1 MRSTKRLIAIVASF
15 VLLTSG
21 PVLAAPGNSNRP
33 ENPGNSGSKAVEVV
47 EAIKERN
54 ESAADAAKAAA
65 DAKQAAKTAESLT
78 QEATKAVAEAESKKA
93 AGDPAA
99 SSASEKAK
107 EAKEKAAEARDEAF
121 EARREAASA
130 SADARN
136 KAAIALEKVVENLIE
151 KNNLKASSS
160 VAKALSKFEGPV
172 DEDCVEY
179 VAEKKSTDASGCT
192 TANYVVRFS
201 NGVDM
206 ATEAKSL
213 AASKISFGKTFSDAF
228 SGGVTKLNAKQLALL
243 AANSKVQSI
252 EPDFEIKTQFTQ
264 LDPAWGLDRIDQPN
278 LPLNASY
285 TNTASG
291 SGVIAYVVDTGV
303 NATHVDFGSRVVN
316 GYSSVGDGN
325 GTLDCNGHGT
335 HVAGTL
341 AGTTYGVAKAA
352 TIVPV
357 RVLDCNGSG
366 LLSGVIAG
374 LDWIGQNYTP
384 GSKVVV
390 NMSLGGGASATLD
403 SAVASLVSKGITVVV
418 AAGNSAADA
427 CNFSPARV
435 SGAITVAA
443 STAADGLASYSNF
456 GSCVD
461 IVAPGSG
468 ILSAWIGSTTETAV
482 LNGTSMATPHVAG
495 LVASILTAGYLTP
508 AEVETRLESV
518 AVKDL
523 IANLA
528 TGTPNLLSQVYVAS
542 VTPPTVSATVPVA
555 PVEVLAIGARNTA
568 QVSWSASDGGGSAL
582 TLNTVRIW
590 QNGRLVKKLEVSGS
604 ATSALVTGLKWNQV
618 YTFTVIATNSV
629 GNSAESAASN
639 PITTR
644 R

>member
-1 MRSTKRLIAIVASF
+1 MRSTQRLIAIVASF

-21 PVLAAPGNSNRP
+21 PVFAAPGNSNRP

-78 QEATKAVAEAESKKA
+78 QEATRAVAEAESKKA

-179 VAEKKSTDASGCT
+179 VAEKKSTDASGCAA
-192 TANYVVRFS
+192 ANYVVRFS

-316 GYSSVGDGN
+316 GYSSVADGN
-325 GTLDCNGHGT
+325 GSLDCNGHGT

-518 AVKDL
+518 AAKDL
-523 IANLA
+523 IANLG

-568 QVSWSASDGGGSAL
+568 QVSWSASDDGGSAL

-590 QNGRLVKKLEVSGS
+590 QNGRLAKKLEVSGS

-639 PITTR
+639 PITTSR
-644 R
+644 

>member
-1 MRSTKRLIAIVASF
+1 
-15 VLLTSG
+15 
-21 PVLAAPGNSNRP
+21 
-33 ENPGNSGSKAVEVV
+33 
-47 EAIKERN
+47 
-54 ESAADAAKAAA
+54 
-65 DAKQAAKTAESLT
+65 
-78 QEATKAVAEAESKKA
+78 
-93 AGDPAA
+93 
-99 SSASEKAK
+99 
-107 EAKEKAAEARDEAF
+107 
-121 EARREAASA
+121 
-130 SADARN
+130 
-136 KAAIALEKVVENLIE
+136 
-151 KNNLKASSS
+151 
-160 VAKALSKFEGPV
+160 
-172 DEDCVEY
+172 
-179 VAEKKSTDASGCT
+179 
-192 TANYVVRFS
+192 
-201 NGVDM
+201 
-206 ATEAKSL
+206 
-213 AASKISFGKTFSDAF
+213 
-228 SGGVTKLNAKQLALL
+228 
-243 AANSKVQSI
+243 
-252 EPDFEIKTQFTQ
+252 
-264 LDPAWGLDRIDQPN
+264 
-278 LPLNASY
+278 
-285 TNTASG
+285 
-291 SGVIAYVVDTGV
+291 
-303 NATHVDFGSRVVN
+303 
-316 GYSSVGDGN
+316 
-325 GTLDCNGHGT
+325 
-335 HVAGTL
+335 L

-403 SAVASLVSKGITVVV
+403 SAVASLVAKGIAVVV

-435 SGAITVAA
+435 AGAITVAA
-443 STAADGLASYSNF
+443 STTADGLASYSNF

-495 LVASILTAGYLTP
+495 LVASMLTNGYLTP
-508 AEVETRLESV
+508 AEIEARLEAV
-518 AVKDL
+518 AAKNL
-523 IANLA
+523 ITNLGA
-528 TGTPNLLSQVYVAS
+528 GTPNLLSQVYVS
-542 VTPPTVSATVPVA
+542 TITPPTVSATVPVA
-555 PVEVLAIGARNTA
+555 PAEVLAIGARNTA
-568 QVSWSASDGGGSAL
+568 QVSWSASDDGGSAL

>member
-21 PVLAAPGNSNRP
+21 PVFAAPGNSNRP

-179 VAEKKSTDASGCT
+179 VAEKKSTDASGCAA
-192 TANYVVRFS
+192 ANYVVRFS

-252 EPDFEIKTQFTQ
+252 EPDFEIKTQYTQ

-403 SAVASLVSKGITVVV
+403 SAVASLVAKGIAVVV

-435 SGAITVAA
+435 AGAITVAA
-443 STAADGLASYSNF
+443 STTADGLASYSNF

-495 LVASILTAGYLTP
+495 LVASMLTNGYLTP
-508 AEVETRLESV
+508 AEIEARLEAV
-518 AVKDL
+518 AAKNL
-523 IANLA
+523 ITNLGA
-528 TGTPNLLSQVYVAS
+528 GTPNLLSQVYVS
-542 VTPPTVSATVPVA
+542 TITPPTVSATVPVA
-555 PVEVLAIGARNTA
+555 PAEVLAIGARNTA
-568 QVSWSASDGGGSAL
+568 QVSWSASDDGGSAL

>member
-1 MRSTKRLIAIVASF
+1 
-15 VLLTSG
+15 
-21 PVLAAPGNSNRP
+21 
-33 ENPGNSGSKAVEVV
+33 
-47 EAIKERN
+47 
-54 ESAADAAKAAA
+54 
-65 DAKQAAKTAESLT
+65 AKQAAKTAESLT

-179 VAEKKSTDASGCT
+179 VAEKKSTDASGCAA
-192 TANYVVRFS
+192 ANYVVRFS

-264 LDPAWGLDRIDQPN
+264 LDPAWGLDRIDQPD

-403 SAVASLVSKGITVVV
+403 SAVASLVAKGIAVVV

-435 SGAITVAA
+435 AGAITVAA
-443 STAADGLASYSNF
+443 STTADGLASYSNF

-495 LVASILTAGYLTP
+495 LVASMLTNGYLTP
-508 AEVETRLESV
+508 AEIEARLEAV
-518 AVKDL
+518 AAKNL
-523 IANLA
+523 ITNLGA
-528 TGTPNLLSQVYVAS
+528 GTPNLLSQVYVS
-542 VTPPTVSATVPVA
+542 TITPPTVSATVPVA
-555 PVEVLAIGARNTA
+555 PAEVLAIGARNTA
-568 QVSWSASDGGGSAL
+568 QVSWSASDDGGSAL

>member
-1 MRSTKRLIAIVASF
+1 MRSTQRLIAIVASF

-21 PVLAAPGNSNRP
+21 PVFAAPGNSNRP

-93 AGDPAA
+93 AGDHAA

-213 AASKISFGKTFSDAF
+213 AVSKISFGKTFSDAF

-316 GYSSVGDGN
+316 GYSSVADGN
-325 GTLDCNGHGT
+325 GSLDCNGHGT

-555 PVEVLAIGARNTA
+555 PVEVLAIGSRNTA
-568 QVSWSASDGGGSAL
+568 QVSWSASDDGGSAL

>member
-21 PVLAAPGNSNRP
+21 PVFAAPGNSNRP

-179 VAEKKSTDASGCT
+179 VAEKKSTDASGCAA
-192 TANYVVRFS
+192 ANYVVRFS

-403 SAVASLVSKGITVVV
+403 SAVASLVAKGIAVVV

-435 SGAITVAA
+435 AGAITVAA
-443 STAADGLASYSNF
+443 STTADGLASYSNF

-495 LVASILTAGYLTP
+495 LVASMLTNGYLTP
-508 AEVETRLESV
+508 AEIEARLEAV
-518 AVKDL
+518 AAKNL
-523 IANLA
+523 ITNLGA
-528 TGTPNLLSQVYVAS
+528 GTPNLLSQVYVS
-542 VTPPTVSATVPVA
+542 TITPPTVSATVPVA
-555 PVEVLAIGARNTA
+555 PAEVLAIGARNTA
-568 QVSWSASDGGGSAL
+568 QVSWSASDDGGSAL